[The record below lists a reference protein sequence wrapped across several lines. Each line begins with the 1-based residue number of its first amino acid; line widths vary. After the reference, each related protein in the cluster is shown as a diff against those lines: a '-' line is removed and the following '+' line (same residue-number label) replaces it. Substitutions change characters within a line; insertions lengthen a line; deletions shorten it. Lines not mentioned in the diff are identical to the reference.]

1 MNLLDFFIG
10 VSQATTIR
18 RIRRWLSHNT
28 FSNCSFLTIKRC
40 YERYSK
46 SRVTTAVLREALAA
60 ESYAV
65 SSGRV
70 VYEPTPEGQHGRIP
84 RAVRSLRQKH
94 P

>member
-1 MNLLDFFIG
+1 MNLLDLFIG
-10 VSQATTIR
+10 VSQATKIR
-18 RIRRWLSHNT
+18 RIRRWLSRNT

-60 ESYAV
+60 EGYAV

-70 VYEPTPEGQHGRIP
+70 VYQLTPEGQHGRIP